1 MDLTQRKCVPCEA
14 GTPALSKEKIRKF
27 LTLVPEWELTE
38 KGKIV
43 RKFKFR
49 NFAEALSFV
58 NRVGDLA
65 EDEGH
70 HPDIKIIYNRVTLAL
85 ITHTISGLSENDFV
99 VAAKITELAKQ
110 FLRRQKK
117 RV

>member
-1 MDLTQRKCVPCEA
+1 MDLTQRKCIPCDA
-14 GTPALSKEKIRKF
+14 GPPPLSKDKVEEF
-27 LTLVPEWELTE
+27 LRIVPEWELTD
-38 KGKIV
+38 KVKIV

-49 NFAEALSFV
+49 NFAESLSFV

-70 HPDIKIIYNRVTLAL
+70 HPDIKIIYNRVTLEL

-99 VAAKITELAKQ
+99 VAAKITELAKR
-110 FLRRQKK
+110 FLKLQKK
-117 RV
+117 VV